1 MATYL
6 LFGKYSQESIQEI
19 SAARTEKAMA
29 LIKENGGTYISG
41 YALLGEQDLVA
52 IVDLPGIEEAIKVSV
67 GMAKMLGIAITTS
80 PAVSIE
86 AFDKLVG

>member
-41 YALLGEQDLVA
+41 YALLGETLVEGGRT
-52 IVDLPGIEEAIKVSV
+52 DEAIDLYRRAAENEQLPPAARRAFAEK
-67 GMAKMLGIAITTS
+67 ARRLAS
-80 PAVSIE
+80 P
-86 AFDKLVG
+86 